1 MGGDHVPMV
10 KRGRFRVPA
19 AMAVAGALILSA
31 CGSNDDPQAG
41 EGENADEQI
50 QVVAVQLT
58 DQGCSPTTAEAA
70 AGPTTFE
77 ATTDRTDEPELEIL
91 DGDLLLGEVA
101 NLAPGLT
108 GTFSLTLEPG
118 EYQMRCG
125 RHSDPVTG
133 TLTVTG
139 GVGADTSEAADAA
152 VETYRTFAL
161 GQTKILI
168 ARTQEFADA
177 VLAGDIAEAKDL
189 FAYAREPYERIEPI
203 AEAFGDLDPAIDARE
218 GDVPEAKWTGFHRIE
233 KALWVDE
240 DLTGMAPVAKKLVA
254 DVRLLQELTRQVD
267 LEPAQVANGA
277 SELLG
282 EVANSKI
289 TGEEDR
295 YSHTDLWDFEANVE
309 GSKAAFDAVK
319 PLIPADQ
326 AALVAEIEAGFVD
339 AVAVLDP
346 YRKGDGFVLYTD
358 LTEQDTTTLAQ
369 TIDTL
374 AEPLSQVA
382 AIVVAP

>member
-1 MGGDHVPMV
+1 M
-10 KRGRFRVPA
+10 
-19 AMAVAGALILSA
+19 
-31 CGSNDDPQAG
+31 
-41 EGENADEQI
+41 
-50 QVVAVQLT
+50 T
-58 DQGCSPTTAEAA
+58 
-70 AGPTTFE
+70 
-77 ATTDRTDEPELEIL
+77 
-91 DGDLLLGEVA
+91 
-101 NLAPGLT
+101 
-108 GTFSLTLEPG
+108 
-118 EYQMRCG
+118 
-125 RHSDPVTG
+125 
-133 TLTVTG
+133 
-139 GVGADTSEAADAA
+139 
-152 VETYRTFAL
+152 
-161 GQTKILI
+161 
-168 ARTQEFADA
+168 
-177 VLAGDIAEAKDL
+177 
-189 FAYAREPYERIEPI
+189 
-203 AEAFGDLDPAIDARE
+203 
-218 GDVPEAKWTGFHRIE
+218 
-233 KALWVDE
+233 
-240 DLTGMAPVAKKLVA
+240 PVAKKLVA

-326 AALVAEIEAGFVD
+326 AALVAEIEAGFLD

-358 LTEQDTTTLAQ
+358 LTDQDTTTLAQ

>member
-1 MGGDHVPMV
+1 MTVR
-10 KRGRFRVPA
+10 RGWARGST
-19 AMAVAGALILSA
+19 AMAVAGVLLLSA
-31 CGSNDDPQAG
+31 CSSDGGSTGDGDT
-41 EGENADEQI
+41 ADEQI
-50 QVVAVQLT
+50 QVVTVQLT
-58 DQGCSPTTAEAA
+58 EEGCSPTTAEAV

-77 ATTDRTDEPELEIL
+77 AQTDRTDEPELEIL
-91 DGDLLLGEVA
+91 DGDRLLGEVA
-101 NLAPGLT
+101 NLAPSIT
-108 GTFSLTLEPG
+108 GTFSITLEPG
-118 EYQMRCG
+118 TYDMRCG
-125 RHSDPVTG
+125 QHSDPVTG

-139 GVGADTSEAADAA
+139 EGDTGSDEADEEA
-152 VETYRTFAL
+152 VETYRAFAL
-161 GQTKILI
+161 GETKVLI

-177 VLAGDIAEAKDL
+177 VIAGDIEGAKDL

-240 DLTGMAPVAKKLVA
+240 DLSGMAPIAKKLVA

-326 AALVAEIEAGFVD
+326 EALIAEIEAGFVD
-339 AVAVLDP
+339 AIAVLDP

-358 LTEQDTTTLAQ
+358 LTDKDTTVLAQ

>member
-1 MGGDHVPMV
+1 LATV
-10 KRGRFRVPA
+10 KQGRFRVPV
-19 AMAVAGALILSA
+19 AMAIAGALTLSA
-31 CGSNDDPQAG
+31 CGSDGDPQAG

-58 DQGCSPTTAEAA
+58 DQGCSPTAAEAF

-152 VETYRTFAL
+152 VETYREFAL

-177 VLAGDIAEAKDL
+177 VQTGDIAEAKDL

-326 AALVAEIEAGFVD
+326 AALVAEIEAGFDD
-339 AVAVLDP
+339 AVDVLDP
-346 YRKGDGFVLYTD
+346 YRKGDGFVPYTD
-358 LTEQDTTTLAQ
+358 LKEQDTTTLAQ

>member
-1 MGGDHVPMV
+1 MAMV
-10 KRGRFRVPA
+10 KRGRLRAPA

-58 DQGCSPTTAEAA
+58 DQGCSPTTAEAS

-125 RHSDPVTG
+125 QHSDPVTG

-139 GVGADTSEAADAA
+139 GVGADDLRGRRRRRRDLPDVRA
-152 VETYRTFAL
+152 RTDE
-161 GQTKILI
+161 ILI

-240 DLTGMAPVAKKLVA
+240 DLTGMTPVAKKLVA

>member
-1 MGGDHVPMV
+1 MGGQPLLGIPNTWGAATLATV
-10 KRGRFRVPA
+10 KRGRFLVPA

-133 TLTVTG
+133 TLTVAG
-139 GVGADTSEAADAA
+139 GVGADTSESADAA
-152 VETYRTFAL
+152 VETYREFAL
-161 GQTKILI
+161 
-168 ARTQEFADA
+168 
-177 VLAGDIAEAKDL
+177 
-189 FAYAREPYERIEPI
+189 
-203 AEAFGDLDPAIDARE
+203 
-218 GDVPEAKWTGFHRIE
+218 
-233 KALWVDE
+233 
-240 DLTGMAPVAKKLVA
+240 
-254 DVRLLQELTRQVD
+254 
-267 LEPAQVANGA
+267 
-277 SELLG
+277 
-282 EVANSKI
+282 
-289 TGEEDR
+289 
-295 YSHTDLWDFEANVE
+295 
-309 GSKAAFDAVK
+309 
-319 PLIPADQ
+319 
-326 AALVAEIEAGFVD
+326 
-339 AVAVLDP
+339 
-346 YRKGDGFVLYTD
+346 
-358 LTEQDTTTLAQ
+358 
-369 TIDTL
+369 
-374 AEPLSQVA
+374 
-382 AIVVAP
+382 

>member
-1 MGGDHVPMV
+1 
-10 KRGRFRVPA
+10 
-19 AMAVAGALILSA
+19 
-31 CGSNDDPQAG
+31 
-41 EGENADEQI
+41 
-50 QVVAVQLT
+50 
-58 DQGCSPTTAEAA
+58 
-70 AGPTTFE
+70 
-77 ATTDRTDEPELEIL
+77 
-91 DGDLLLGEVA
+91 
-101 NLAPGLT
+101 
-108 GTFSLTLEPG
+108 
-118 EYQMRCG
+118 
-125 RHSDPVTG
+125 
-133 TLTVTG
+133 
-139 GVGADTSEAADAA
+139 
-152 VETYRTFAL
+152 
-161 GQTKILI
+161 
-168 ARTQEFADA
+168 
-177 VLAGDIAEAKDL
+177 
-189 FAYAREPYERIEPI
+189 
-203 AEAFGDLDPAIDARE
+203 
-218 GDVPEAKWTGFHRIE
+218 
-233 KALWVDE
+233 
-240 DLTGMAPVAKKLVA
+240 
-254 DVRLLQELTRQVD
+254 
-267 LEPAQVANGA
+267 
-277 SELLG
+277 LG